1 MEWFRHDGDP
11 FDNGEIV
18 SVIEVVWSPRGSQIA
33 IFCFSEKI
41 GDNAGNYWY
50 LCIVDATR
58 GKLEHKVGLT
68 GENSHVVFDNEA
80 TYKYPRS
87 GHLVWNHCGTKLAA
101 SCILN
106 LYIVDAKTG
115 VIEHQVPKEIQE
127 TGIIAWNSAG
137 TKLAHTS
144 TKDTLIVNVASGLV
158 DSEFAHA
165 YLPTSPS
172 CNGHLV
178 VAQLSVSTAA
188 RWRRGQVPLVSST
201 PAAPNVSVLLQRF
214 STIRRWP

>member
-18 SVIEVVWSPRGSQIA
+18 SVIEVAWSPRGAQIA

-144 TKDTLIVNVASGLV
+144 SKDTLIVNVASGSV
-158 DSEFAHA
+158 DYEFAHA
-165 YLPTSPS
+165 YLPTSP
-172 CNGHLV
+172 G
-178 VAQLSVSTAA
+178 VAAWSPSGTKLAAALALDLTVGAGVS
-188 RWRRGQVPLVSST
+188 
-201 PAAPNVSVLLQRF
+201 
-214 STIRRWP
+214 